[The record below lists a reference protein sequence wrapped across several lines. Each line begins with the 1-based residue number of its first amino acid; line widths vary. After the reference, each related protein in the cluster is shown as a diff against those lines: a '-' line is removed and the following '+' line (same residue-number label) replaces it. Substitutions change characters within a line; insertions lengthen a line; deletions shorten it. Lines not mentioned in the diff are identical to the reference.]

1 MTNPAIGSTAVG
13 VVGPAKA
20 GMASGI
26 NNTFR
31 QVGIATGIAALGAV
45 FQSGIESRLPAGAP
59 SGAAEGVAS
68 AGPQVAEQGGPQ
80 AVQAAT
86 DAFVGAFNE
95 ILLIGG
101 IVALVGAVLGLLLTR
116 ERDLVVH
123 GAPEEAL
130 VEEPARE
137 PAAA

>member
-1 MTNPAIGSTAVG
+1 
-13 VVGPAKA
+13 
-20 GMASGI
+20 
-26 NNTFR
+26 
-31 QVGIATGIAALGAV
+31 
-45 FQSGIESRLPAGAP
+45 
-59 SGAAEGVAS
+59 
-68 AGPQVAEQGGPQ
+68 VAEQGGPQ

-123 GAPEEAL
+123 GAPEEFA
-130 VEEPARE
+130 EEPARE